1 MADTGNTGT
10 TAPTV
15 TATELAA
22 MPALKPLKSPDEIA
36 GKLVA
41 FDDAKGDQKVR
52 IEKALAELD
61 MDDSNS
67 VIFFGVKAQ
76 EQLTQI
82 SDNMLEG
89 VRNKDTGPAGEA
101 LSDMLSKLRGFK
113 VDDLGSGKKPG
124 FFARMFGAMNPLAKF
139 VQRYEE
145 VRGQID
151 SISNRLDG
159 HKTVLMTDIEKL
171 DRLYDANLE
180 YFHDLADYIAA
191 GDEMLR
197 KLDTDVIPAKE
208 AEASA
213 SEDIVK
219 AQELRDLRQMRDD
232 LERRTHDLK
241 LSRQVAMQGLPSIRM
256 VQENDKSLVTKI
268 NSTMVNTIPLWKQQ
282 LAQAVSIH
290 HSHEAAKSIKE
301 ATDLTNE
308 LLLANAKNLKTANA
322 EVRRQVERGVVD
334 IETVKQANKLLI
346 ETIEESL
353 QIADEG
359 KRARVAAEK
368 DLQQAEGELRKALS
382 AAKSSRP
389 ASPAAPAS

>member
-1 MADTGNTGT
+1 MAETNDTPNA
-10 TAPTV
+10 APAA
-15 TATELAA
+15 TATDTADL
-22 MPALKPLKSPDEIA
+22 PALKPLKTPDEIA
-36 GKLVA
+36 GHLVPYEE
-41 FDDAKGDQKVR
+41 AKGEEKTR
-52 IEKALAELD
+52 IEKAMAELD
-61 MDDSNS
+61 LSDSNS

-76 EQLTQI
+76 EQLTLV

-101 LSDMLSKLRGFK
+101 LNDMLANLRGFK

-124 FFARMFGAMNPLAKF
+124 FFARLFGAMNPIAKF
-139 VQRYEE
+139 VQRYEQ
-145 VRGQID
+145 VRDQID
-151 SISNRLDG
+151 AISNRLDG
-159 HKTVLMTDIEKL
+159 HKTNLMTDIEKL
-171 DRLYDANLE
+171 DRLYDANLD

-191 GDEMLR
+191 GDAMLK
-197 KLDTDVIPAKE
+197 KLDTEVIPAKE

-213 SEDIVK
+213 AEDVVK

-241 LSRQVAMQGLPSIRM
+241 LSRQVAMQSLPSIRL
-256 VQENDKSLVTKI
+256 VQENDKALVTKI

-290 HSHEAAKSIKE
+290 RSHEAAKTIKE

-308 LLLANAKNLKTANA
+308 LLIANAKNLKEANA
-322 EVRRQVERGVVD
+322 EVRKQVERGVVD
-334 IETVKQANKLLI
+334 IETVKEANKLLI
-346 ETIEESL
+346 DTIEESL

-368 DLQQAEGELRKALS
+368 DLQQAESDLRTALS
-382 AAKSSRP
+382 QAKSSRP
-389 ASPAAPAS
+389 APAPGA